1 MSTQT
6 LSKYEQFLLK
16 QKEEGRSVTFNSEDD
31 LKIID
36 SINEISTEIKRA
48 YEEKDIKSQE
58 YASQVI
64 FK

>member
-1 MSTQT
+1 MSEQT
-6 LSKYEQFLLK
+6 LSKFEQFLLK
-16 QKEEGRSVTFNSEDD
+16 QKEEGKNIAFNSDDD

-36 SINEISTEIKRA
+36 SINDISTEIKRK
-48 YEEKDIKSQE
+48 YEEKDTKSQE

>member
-1 MSTQT
+1 MSVQT

-16 QKEEGRSVTFNSEDD
+16 QEKQGKSLTFNSEDG
-31 LKIID
+31 LKIIN
-36 SINEISTEIKRA
+36 SINEISSEIKRA

-58 YASQVI
+58 YASLAI